1 MFPLEV
7 VREWGGRGDFCSVM
21 ENGRVSHGGR
31 SLNKHKL

>member
-7 VREWGGRGDFCSVM
+7 VSGGRKGRLFSVM